1 MKKSCRYGFI
11 IGAAVAILHASI
23 DLSAA
28 AEAKRLGPIVEALR
42 ARGRNFFMA
51 QELAEV
57 LGIPVETG
65 EEGVITKGQVFE
77 TDGMIRAAQTPA
89 DDRLDY
95 AIFMVQR
102 DSDVW
107 FYVADSAGSLKKL
120 LRRDRAKKEN
130 ANLDPKSGESAF
142 RAEIA
147 YWERELKVGDR

>member
-1 MKKSCRYGFI
+1 MKRFCRCGFI
-11 IGAAVAILHASI
+11 VWTAAAILHASI
-23 DLSAA
+23 HISVAGETKSLD
-28 AEAKRLGPIVEALR
+28 PILEALR
-42 ARGRNFFMA
+42 ASGRNFFMA

-65 EEGVITKGQVFE
+65 EEGVVTKGQVFE
-77 TDGMIRAAQTPA
+77 TDGVIRAVQTPA

-107 FYVADSAGSLKKL
+107 FYVAGSAGSLKKV
-120 LRRDRAKKEN
+120 LRRDRARKEN
-130 ANLDPKSGESAF
+130 TGVDLKGAESAF

-147 YWERELKVGDR
+147 YWERELKIGGN